1 MAFNIDQFSAE
12 IGNRNGLMRTNRFQL
27 RIPPPPILLG
37 RQGVQEMFHENSGT
51 HFWAQDVQ
59 MPGYQL
65 QSGNVRRYTYG
76 PNETR
81 PFAPNFQQVQAN
93 FAADGNM
100 TIFQF
105 FDAWLQS
112 IIPHD
117 SDGLFSSGS
126 SEFNGELGRVYE
138 LSYKTEYATDIDI
151 SLFDASGQ
159 EIMVMTLYE
168 AFPSNINA
176 IPLAW
181 GDNNN
186 YATFSVFFEY
196 VDWNVRYIQNDNFKR
211 RFGNQ

>member
-1 MAFNIDQFSAE
+1 MSFNIDQFSAE
-12 IGNRNGLMRTNRFQL
+12 INSRGGLMRTNRFQL

-37 RQGVQEMFHENSGT
+37 RQGTQGMFTQESGT

-93 FAADGNM
+93 FAADGAM
-100 TIFQF
+100 TIWQF

-112 IIPHD
+112 IVPHD
-117 SDGLFSSGS
+117 SDGIFAQQQSAFTG
-126 SEFNGELGRVYE
+126 GRVYE
-138 LSYKTEYATDIDI
+138 LSYKSEYATDIDI
-151 SLFDASGQ
+151 VLFN
-159 EIMVMTLYE
+159 EIGDEVMKLTLYE
-168 AFPSNINA
+168 AFPSNMNA

-181 GDNNN
+181 GEQNN

-196 VDWNVRYIQNDNFKR
+196 VDWNVEYFEQENFKR
-211 RFGNQ
+211 RTA

>member
-1 MAFNIDQFSAE
+1 MSFDIEQFSAE
-12 IGNRNGLMRTNRFQL
+12 INKRNGLQRTNRFQL
-27 RIPPPPILLG
+27 RIPPPAILLG
-37 RQGVQEMFHENSGT
+37 REGTQGMFTEESGS

-59 MPGYQL
+59 MPGFQL

-100 TIFQF
+100 SIFQF
-105 FDAWLQS
+105 FDSWLQS

-117 SDGLFSSGS
+117 SEGIFAGRRTNYHS
-126 SEFNGELGRVYE
+126 GRVYE
-138 LSYKTEYATDIDI
+138 LSYKSEYATDIDI
-151 SLFDASGQ
+151 VLFDEAGT
-159 EIMVMTLYE
+159 ETLTLTLYE

-181 GDNNN
+181 GDNNS

-196 VDWNVRYIQNDNFKR
+196 VDWNVRYFENENFKR
-211 RFGNQ
+211 RTA